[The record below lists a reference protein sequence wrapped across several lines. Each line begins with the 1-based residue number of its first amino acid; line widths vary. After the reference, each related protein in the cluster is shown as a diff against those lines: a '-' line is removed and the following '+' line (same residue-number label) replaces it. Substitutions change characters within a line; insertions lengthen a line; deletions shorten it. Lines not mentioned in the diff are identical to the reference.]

1 MAQFGST
8 DTSVS
13 PISDLGGVV
22 HVWMIPLTEGS
33 SADLEALAKCLSAS
47 ERGKLQRLSRPA
59 GRQAFLVSR
68 GALRHVLGGYLQQ
81 PPKALDFT
89 YGPQGK
95 PALKLKHPTAQHQ
108 DDSPWCSLEF
118 NLSHSGDWVVIALCQ
133 GRSIGVDIELIRL
146 LSQLPSLCQRC
157 LTPAE
162 TATVQG
168 LEPTQANLR
177 FLQYWTGKE
186 AYLKALGLGLTA
198 SMTSVELAIP
208 PGAIALQP
216 APITPEPLHDQG
228 WHIYQ
233 WQPSPEYIAAIAV
246 QTSALTT
253 HPQIQLYQTTTRQL
267 IHSDDPLSI
276 GFPAPECPT

>member
-1 MAQFGST
+1 MTQFGST

-13 PISDLGGVV
+13 PIPDLGDVV
-22 HVWMIPLTEGS
+22 HVWMIPLTEDS
-33 SADLEALAKCLSAS
+33 SADLEALATCLSAS

-68 GALRHVLGGYLQQ
+68 GALRHILGGYLQQ
-81 PPKALDFT
+81 PPKAFDFT

-95 PALKLKHPTAQHQ
+95 PALKLTHPTVQHRH
-108 DDSPWCSLEF
+108 DSPSRSLEF

-133 GRSIGVDIELIRL
+133 GRAIGVDIELVRL

-208 PGAIALQP
+208 PGAIAPQP
-216 APITPEPLHDQG
+216 APITPGPLHDQG

-233 WQPSPEYIAAIAV
+233 WQPSPAYIAAIAV
-246 QTSALTT
+246 QTSDLTT
-253 HPQIQLYQTTTRQL
+253 HPQIRLYQTTAKQL
-267 IHSDDPLSI
+267 IHDDHPQPTGL
-276 GFPAPECPT
+276 PVPECPT